1 MERRQH
7 GWWHMGR
14 KDEVKIMSNAI
25 ERLRDSEKALEAER
39 RLLNEALT
47 RLGDAEKRRI
57 ERRAGKLIFGLDLT
71 GSREAGLNQARTA
84 TAAMFDAIRTFGR
97 VEMKLVY
104 YRGSSECRESQWCA
118 DAEVLRRSMLKLS
131 CACGKTQIEKL
142 LRLVLGES
150 EKPSAVV
157 FVGDHCEENPERLL
171 CLAEMLRDKAIPL
184 FVFHECDDHDQW
196 SLKAK
201 PLFMRMA
208 EISGGVYVEFKP
220 DSGQV
225 LRELLPSIAAFSA
238 AGTEGLQKLAL
249 PVTPEAKRLR
259 SRLLLAAGGNGN

>member
-1 MERRQH
+1 
-7 GWWHMGR
+7 
-14 KDEVKIMSNAI
+14 MSNAI
-25 ERLRDSEKALEAER
+25 ERLRESERALEAER

-57 ERRAGKLIFGLDLT
+57 ERRAGRLIFGLDLT
-71 GSREAGLNQARTA
+71 GSREAGLNHARIA

-104 YRGSSECRESQWCA
+104 YRGVECRESQWCA
-118 DAEVLRRSMLKLS
+118 DADVLCRSMLKLS
-131 CACGKTQIEKL
+131 CEVGGTQIAKL
-142 LRLVLGES
+142 LRRVLGQS
-150 EKPSAVV
+150 EKLSGVV
-157 FVGDHCEENPERLL
+157 FVGDACEENPEELL
-171 CLAEMLRDKAIPL
+171 GLAQLLRDKAIPL
-184 FVFHECDDHDQW
+184 FVFHECSDHDQW
-196 SLKAK
+196 SQKAK
-201 PLFMRMA
+201 PLFRRMA

-249 PVTPEAKRLR
+249 PVTPEGKQLR
-259 SRLLLAAGGNGN
+259 SRLFLAAGSDGK